1 MKKRVQAQK
10 ATIGINLAMVAVM
23 VTILEVFKPAIFIKD
38 SKMINP
44 MLSGMCQPSKA
55 GKVMINILANPAA
68 MAAQAKMVTVQPRK
82 PTLKPIK
89 SPKSSFG
96 ILEGPAVFPKITR
109 DFCKTN
115 CQHDGQNSCSKH
127 NSDGCRAKALV
138 NGPR

>member
-1 MKKRVQAQK
+1 MKKRVQTQK

-44 MLSGMCQPSKA
+44 ILSGMCQPSKA

-68 MAAQAKMVTVQPRK
+68 MAAQAKIVTVQPRK

-89 SPKSSFG
+89 SPKAR
-96 ILEGPAVFPKITR
+96 LEYWKAPPFFPK
-109 DFCKTN
+109 
-115 CQHDGQNSCSKH
+115 
-127 NSDGCRAKALV
+127 
-138 NGPR
+138 